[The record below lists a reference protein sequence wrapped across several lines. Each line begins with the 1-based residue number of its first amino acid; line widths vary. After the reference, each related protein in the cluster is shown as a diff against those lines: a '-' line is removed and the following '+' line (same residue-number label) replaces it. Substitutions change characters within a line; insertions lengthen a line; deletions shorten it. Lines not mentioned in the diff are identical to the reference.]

1 MEICVYNR
9 SKEIGRSCVE
19 VVSDCGKRIIL
30 DLGLPSRN
38 GNGNLLP
45 DIQGLDGSDES
56 LLGVLISHLHLNQF
70 GVLGHI
76 SGTIPVIMGKNSGEL
91 MVKAAPF
98 SRGEWSVP
106 SLSLNFNSEK
116 SFELGPFRI
125 TPYLLDHSGFD
136 TYSIQIEADG
146 KKLVYNGDFFVE
158 SQPNANL
165 NELH

>member
-30 DLGLPSRN
+30 DLGLPSQN
-38 GNGNLLP
+38 GNGKENRLP
-45 DIQGLDGSDES
+45 EIQGLDGSDES
-56 LLGVLISHLHLNQF
+56 LLAVLISHLHLNQF

-76 SGTIPVIMGKNSGEL
+76 SGTIPVIMGKNAGEL

-106 SLSLNFNSEK
+106 SLGLNFDSEK
-116 SFELGPFRI
+116 TFELGPFRI
-125 TPYLLDHSGFD
+125 TPHLLDHSGFD
-136 TYSIQIEADG
+136 AYSIQIEADG

-158 SQPNANL
+158 GRI
-165 NELH
+165 